1 MKKIILTIVTATL
14 LGISCKKKDTPD
26 PVPVPTF
33 KFMSLTAG
41 SSWNY
46 ELINNAAPS
55 TTTFKLTSTSRD
67 STINGKAYHVYTN
80 SRSGN
85 EYYNITGN
93 DYLNF
98 RSLPAAIGGSFVEYI
113 YLKDNAAA
121 GASWSQSFAATANG
135 FPINATLNNTVTAKG
150 ITKVVKGITYNNVYH
165 VTTTLSVSVSG
176 FPIPAS
182 GLSTDIQTFYA
193 EKFGVIQSINKI
205 NLNYLGIT
213 DNTDQQTNLISA
225 DIK

>member
-1 MKKIILTIVTATL
+1 MKKIIFTILTATL
-14 LGISCKKKDTPD
+14 LGISCKKEDSPD

-46 ELINNAAPS
+46 ELINNVIPS
-55 TTTFKLTSTSRD
+55 TSTFTLTSTSRD
-67 STINGKAYHVYTN
+67 STINGKAYHVFMN
-80 SRSGN
+80 SRSSN

-98 RSLPAAIGGSFVEYI
+98 RSLPLAIGGSFVEYI

-121 GASWSQSFAATANG
+121 GASWSQSFAVSAG
-135 FPINATLNNTVTAKG
+135 GIPINATLNNTITAKG
-150 ITKVVKGITYNNVYH
+150 ITKVVKGITYNNVIH
-165 VTTTLSVSVSG
+165 VTTTLSVNAGG
-176 FPIPAS
+176 FPIPSS

-193 EKFGVIQSINKI
+193 EKFGIIQSINKI
-205 NLNYLGIT
+205 NLNYLGFT
-213 DNTDQQTNLISA
+213 DNTDQQTSLISA

>member
-1 MKKIILTIVTATL
+1 MKKIILTVFAAAL
-14 LGISCKKKDTPD
+14 LMISCKKKETPD
-26 PVPVPTF
+26 PVPTPTF

-46 ELINNAAPS
+46 EVVNKLNSS
-55 TTTFKLTSTSRD
+55 TSTYILMATSRD
-67 STINGKAYHVYTN
+67 SAINGKAYHVFTN
-80 SRSGN
+80 NKSGN

-113 YLKDNAAA
+113 YLKDNAAT
-121 GASWSQSFAATANG
+121 GANWTQSFAVSASG
-135 FPINATLNNTVTAKG
+135 FPVNATLNNTITAKG

-165 VTTTLSVSVSG
+165 VTTTLSVSISG
-176 FPIPAS
+176 LPVPAS

-193 EKFGVIQSINKI
+193 EKFGIIQSTNKI
-205 NLNYLGIT
+205 NLNYLGFT

>member
-1 MKKIILTIVTATL
+1 MKKIILTILTATL
-14 LGISCKKKDTPD
+14 IGISCKKKDDPD
-26 PVPVPTF
+26 PLPTN

-46 ELINNAAPS
+46 ELVNNLIPS
-55 TTTFKLTSTSRD
+55 TATFTLTSTSRD
-67 STINGKAYHVYTN
+67 SMINGKAYHVFTN
-80 SRSGN
+80 SRSAN

-121 GASWSQSFAATANG
+121 GASWTQSFAVSANG
-135 FPINATLNNTVTAKG
+135 IPISATLNNTITAKG

-165 VTTTLSVSVSG
+165 VTTALSVSASG

-182 GLSTDIQTFYA
+182 GLSTNIQTFYA
-193 EKFGVIQSINKI
+193 ERFGIIQSINKI
-205 NLNYLGIT
+205 SLNYLGFT

>member
-1 MKKIILTIVTATL
+1 
-14 LGISCKKKDTPD
+14 
-26 PVPVPTF
+26 
-33 KFMSLTAG
+33 MSLTAG

-121 GASWSQSFAATANG
+121 GASWSQSFAVTANG

>member
-1 MKKIILTIVTATL
+1 
-14 LGISCKKKDTPD
+14 
-26 PVPVPTF
+26 
-33 KFMSLTAG
+33 MSLTAG